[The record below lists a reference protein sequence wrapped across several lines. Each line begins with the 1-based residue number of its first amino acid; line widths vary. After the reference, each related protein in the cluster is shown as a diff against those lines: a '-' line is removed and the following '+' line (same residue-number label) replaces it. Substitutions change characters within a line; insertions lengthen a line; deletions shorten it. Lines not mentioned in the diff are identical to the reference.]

1 MADSH
6 TKFLGIRMP
15 QTLADKMK
23 KVQALE
29 GFSTT
34 EYVRELV
41 RENLRKRGLLP
52 DKAKGGNSAGA

>member
-1 MADSH
+1 
-6 TKFLGIRMP
+6 MP